1 MSKITQGS
9 DLSLVYRSPGQP
21 SVFDDD
27 AAGGDWA
34 LYKQRCIFVDTSPVI
49 SVEDATALKT
59 HFALAY
65 LGKRAQAKG
74 GMYQRSGATV
84 FSPAFIDRLVRKNV
98 SDRRTRHPGLEQLVR
113 SMHAETAAS
122 KSSGANNIIP
132 SFKPQQKL
140 HLVSSNSAGN
150 IAGFGR

>member
-1 MSKITQGS
+1 MSNITQGS

-27 AAGGDWA
+27 AAAGDWA
-34 LYKQRCIFVDTSPVI
+34 LYKQRCIFVDASPVI
-49 SVEDATALKT
+49 GVEDATALKA

-74 GMYQRSGATV
+74 GMYQRIGAAV

-98 SDRRTRHPGLEQLVR
+98 GERRTRYPELEQLIR
-113 SMHAETAAS
+113 LMHAEAAAS
-122 KSSGANNIIP
+122 KSGGANNIIP
-132 SFKPQQKL
+132 SFKPQKKL
-140 HLVSSNSAGN
+140 HLVSSSSTGN